1 MGQLTAARGPVYYLK
16 RLPIEFTGLSAFHKR
31 PLSGNSPS
39 EDTRCKHPIQKTL
52 EALGD
57 GRLIPILSHLG

>member
-16 RLPIEFTGLSAFHKR
+16 SLPIEFTGLSAFHKR

-39 EDTRCKHPIQKTL
+39 ENAHCQRPTSIFQINDHF
-52 EALGD
+52 LGNTA
-57 GRLIPILSHLG
+57 ILG